1 MNSAITANDQR
12 PGPPVQAWHGT
23 FTPAGPALRP
33 PGVPRAR
40 MGFWRY
46 VRRLLRESFSRTGR
60 QERAYAAL
68 GLLLAIPSFALVAV
82 GIIVGFGMSLSFA
95 GMLVGL
101 PLLMV
106 ALLGARQFGALHRRL
121 ARRLL
126 GLQVEPPPP
135 LPRPSGVLARV
146 GARLTDPVA
155 WRACA
160 YLLLKLPVAALAG
173 VLASYVLLYG
183 VPYLTFPI
191 WWEIL
196 HANGVVIHVPQWLA
210 WWTADPLV
218 VAGQIHSLAISF
230 ALVPAGASVFLW
242 APLATKHA
250 NNVDRKLIASL
261 LGPSLPHRVR
271 ELEQTRASAV
281 EDSAAR
287 LRRIERDL
295 HDGAQAQMV
304 AVAMKLGLARE
315 KLGGTPA
322 TPATPGPSSLPG
334 APGPAGLV
342 AQADVARAL
351 ELVDAAHRSA
361 KEAIVELRSL
371 ARGIHPPVLDHGL
384 GTALATLAA
393 RSGLPVE
400 LVTDLPERP
409 SAAIETIAYFCAAE
423 LLANV
428 AKHSGARHATLEAV
442 HVPGLLRLRVSDD
455 GTGGARVVGQGGL
468 AGLAERLRTVDG
480 RLDISSP
487 PHGPTVVT
495 VELPSHA

>member
-1 MNSAITANDQR
+1 MNSAITVNEQP

-33 PGVPRAR
+33 SGVPRVR
-40 MGFWRY
+40 MAF
-46 VRRLLRESFSRTGR
+46 RRRVLWLLRYSFSRVAR
-60 QERAYAAL
+60 QERAFAAA
-68 GLLLAIPSFALVAV
+68 GLLVAIPGCALIAA
-82 GIIVGFGMSLSFA
+82 GLLAGFGLSLSFA
-95 GMLVGL
+95 GMLAGL
-101 PLLMV
+101 PLLIV
-106 ALLGARQFGALHRRL
+106 ALLGARGLGALHRRL
-121 ARRLL
+121 AGRLL
-126 GLQVEPPPP
+126 GLQVEAPPP
-135 LPRPSGVLARV
+135 LAPQSGVLSRV

-173 VLASYVLLYG
+173 TLASYVLIYG
-183 VPYLTFPI
+183 IPYLTFPI

-196 HANGVVIHVPQWLA
+196 HAAGVVIHVPHWLA
-210 WWTADPLV
+210 WWTADPLL
-218 VAGQIHSLAISF
+218 VAGQIHSLAVSF

-242 APLATKHA
+242 APLAVKHT
-250 NNVDRKLIASL
+250 NNIDRKLVASL
-261 LGPSLPHRVR
+261 LGPSPAHRVR
-271 ELEQTRASAV
+271 ELERTRASAV
-281 EDSAAR
+281 DDSAAR

-315 KLGGTPA
+315 KLGGTA
-322 TPATPGPSSLPG
+322 GP
-334 APGPAGLV
+334 V
-342 AQADVARAL
+342 AQADLTRAL

-361 KEAIVELRSL
+361 KEAITELRSL

-400 LVTDLPERP
+400 LVADLPERP

-442 HVPGLLRLRVSDD
+442 HVPGLLRLRVGDD
-455 GTGGARVVGQGGL
+455 GTGGARIVAQGGL
-468 AGLAERLRTVDG
+468 DGLAERLRTVDG
-480 RLDISSP
+480 RLEISSP
-487 PHGPTVVT
+487 PHGPTLVT